1 MTNVRWVQ
9 EGKIKLTIYD
19 NPMAKEVLAVPEES
33 LKEVIAVIRSGL
45 HHNKWVSQDTR
56 DNLSNWCDREE
67 EYLKGL
73 ST

>member
-1 MTNVRWVQ
+1 MQ
-9 EGKIKLTIYD
+9 KDAICFTIYD

-45 HHNKWVSQDTR
+45 SHNKWISQDTR
-56 DNLSNWCDREE
+56 DNLTEWCDREE
-67 EYLKGL
+67 AYLKKGS